1 MMPGENGRSA
11 QSAKRVG
18 DDCLGRLTP
27 KAMRPKRSPKMA
39 SEFPDTFGFV
49 SGMDPAA
56 SNVLAGFKEKHRPVL
71 RSLFFQRRNFE
82 RQPVLYLLL

>member
-1 MMPGENGRSA
+1 
-11 QSAKRVG
+11 
-18 DDCLGRLTP
+18 
-27 KAMRPKRSPKMA
+27 MA